1 MFVRTCSVA
10 QEEGKVNFPQTSWRQ
25 QNQARR
31 AEAFEKKNQEKF
43 YVFVL
48 RKLMKLK
55 KLARYA
61 RLEKLKA
68 NSLAVELGAGSTPR
82 PKGIGF

>member
-1 MFVRTCSVA
+1 MNAAKVRTFALSKKKKRLILVNGLM
-10 QEEGKVNFPQTSWRQ
+10 EEGGR
-25 QNQARR
+25 
-31 AEAFEKKNQEKF
+31 
-43 YVFVL
+43 VL

>member
-10 QEEGKVNFPQTSWRQ
+10 QEDGESELSTIFLAT
-25 QNQARR
+25 
-31 AEAFEKKNQEKF
+31 AEPSTACGSFREEKQKKYN
-43 YVFVL
+43 VFVL
-48 RKLMKLK
+48 RKLRKLK
-55 KLARYA
+55 KLARFA

>member
-1 MFVRTCSVA
+1 MSPLKLDRCKSTHFCAIKKKKRLIL
-10 QEEGKVNFPQTSWRQ
+10 VNGLM
-25 QNQARR
+25 
-31 AEAFEKKNQEKF
+31 EKRSR
-43 YVFVL
+43 VF

-68 NSLAVELGAGSTPR
+68 NSLAAELGAGSTPR